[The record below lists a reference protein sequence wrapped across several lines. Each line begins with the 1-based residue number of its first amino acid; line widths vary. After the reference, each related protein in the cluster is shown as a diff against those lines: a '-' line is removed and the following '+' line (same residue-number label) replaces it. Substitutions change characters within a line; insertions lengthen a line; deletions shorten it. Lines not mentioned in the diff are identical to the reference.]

1 MILQIH
7 VFFLPQFPIPPVV
20 FLAQLWSF
28 FFHIPNLLN
37 TIVRCGETGPLKQK
51 LPKKKQRKVTAYM
64 QHACSVI
71 GKSSKHTRQIAV
83 QNCDLL
89 W

>member
-51 LPKKKQRKVTAYM
+51 LPKKKTKESDCL
-64 QHACSVI
+64 HAACLFGDWKKFQTYSPNS
-71 GKSSKHTRQIAV
+71 GAK
-83 QNCDLL
+83 L
-89 W
+89 